1 MKPLV
6 LTLEAKEKLKGCYVI
21 SDVRMLALGNPV
33 ELTEENF
40 KVFWINNDNVLM
52 HLTAKDFSWYD
63 SDYNL
68 STTNEKDFV
77 FTNAEDCVFRKYIPQ
92 EVAVFLDKV
101 IKQRKAIQDD

>member
-6 LTLEAKEKLKGCYVI
+6 LTHEAKEKLQGCYVI

-40 KVFWINNDNVLM
+40 KVLWINNDNVLM
-52 HLTAKDFSWYD
+52 ELTAKDFRWYD
-63 SDYNL
+63 SDYE
-68 STTNEKDFV
+68 SFTNAKDFV
-77 FTNAEDCVFRKYIPQ
+77 FTNAEDYVIRKYIPQ

-101 IKQRKAIQDD
+101 IKERMAIEDD